1 MRMAIAIGAVVLF
14 AACADDGQR
23 MASALATTMAHVGM
37 GHVLTSWQDTSDQM
51 GLLPTAQVEREVA
64 AQHMHLMHEGEAL
77 A

>member
-1 MRMAIAIGAVVLF
+1 
-14 AACADDGQR
+14 
-23 MASALATTMAHVGM
+23 MASALATAMAHVGM